1 MNRRIVT
8 LLAAL
13 APIVL
18 LGLLGTMVKVPFVA
32 LGPGPTFNT
41 LGEVGGEEVVAIEGT
56 DVDPTSGHL
65 NMTTVA
71 VRDDLN
77 VFEAFG
83 LWASGRQGIV
93 PREEVYPPDRSKDE
107 VQQEN
112 EADFE
117 QSEDSAELAA
127 LHYLGEPVNLRVAQV
142 VDDGPSIGVLRS
154 GDELVSVNGMPVSTV
169 GSVQRA
175 VAAVEPGTEVTI
187 VVIRDG
193 AEATVPVVLGSR
205 PDDESEGYLG
215 IVPEEVPDVPFTV
228 EFNLADVGG
237 PSAGLMFALAV
248 VDKLSPGDLNGG
260 KFVAGTGTIDSD
272 GEVGPI
278 GGIKYKLIA
287 ASEAGA
293 ETFLVPA
300 GNCDEARQGAPDG
313 LRLVKVDDL
322 DGAVDALEAVNTGG
336 SAPMC

>member
-13 APIVL
+13 GPIVV
-18 LGLLGTMVKVPFVA
+18 LGVFGTVTVVPYVA

-56 DVDPTSGHL
+56 DVDETSGHL

-112 EADFE
+112 EADF
-117 QSEDSAELAA
+117 QRSEDSAELAA
-127 LHYLGEPVNLRVAQV
+127 LHFLGEPVDLRISQV
-142 VDDGPSIGVLRS
+142 VDDGPSTDVLRA
-154 GDELVSVNGMPVSTV
+154 GDQLVSVNGAAVSTV
-169 GSVQRA
+169 GDVQQA
-175 VAAVEPGTEVTI
+175 VAAVAPSTEVSI
-187 VVIRDG
+187 VVTRD
-193 AEATVPVVLGSR
+193 AVETTVPVVLGPR
-205 PDDESEGYLG
+205 PDDNSKGYLG
-215 IVPEEVPDVPFTV
+215 ITPEEVPDVPFTID
-228 EFNLADVGG
+228 FNLADVGG

-248 VDKLSPGDLNGG
+248 IDKLSPGDLNGG

-300 GNCDEARQGAPDG
+300 QNCDEARQGAPDG
-313 LRLVKVDDL
+313 LRLVKVENL
-322 DGAVDALEAVNTGG
+322 DGAIDALEAVNAGAA
-336 SAPMC
+336 APLC

>member
-1 MNRRIVT
+1 MT

-13 APIVL
+13 GPIVV
-18 LGLLGTMVKVPFVA
+18 LGVFGTVTVVPYVA

-56 DVDPTSGHL
+56 DVDETSGHL

-112 EADFE
+112 EADF
-117 QSEDSAELAA
+117 QRSEDSAELAA
-127 LHYLGEPVNLRVAQV
+127 LHFLGEPVDLRISQV
-142 VDDGPSIGVLRS
+142 VDDGPSTDVLRA
-154 GDELVSVNGMPVSTV
+154 GDQLVSVNGAAVSTV
-169 GSVQRA
+169 GDVQQA
-175 VAAVEPGTEVTI
+175 VAAVAPSTEVSI
-187 VVIRDG
+187 VVTRD
-193 AEATVPVVLGSR
+193 AVETTVPVVLGPR
-205 PDDESEGYLG
+205 PDDNSKGYLG
-215 IVPEEVPDVPFTV
+215 ITPEEVPDVPFTID
-228 EFNLADVGG
+228 FNLADVGG

-248 VDKLSPGDLNGG
+248 IDKLSPGDLNGG

-300 GNCDEARQGAPDG
+300 QNCDEARQGAPDG
-313 LRLVKVDDL
+313 LRLVKVENL
-322 DGAVDALEAVNTGG
+322 DGAIDALEAVNAGAA
-336 SAPMC
+336 APLC